1 MKENV
6 SQLVRAMSEKVKD
19 REEFEARLEIV
30 GKGLESF
37 TKYFNAVYND
47 VMQSE
52 VNKVLR
58 DTGRID
64 QEEYERRIIASDQQ
78 RRAIHNRA
86 ITSCAQLNRYCE
98 QFGVPKFCPETD
110 DRHVVADFIG
120 SFVSEIYQDGQQK
133 TMDIAIETAK
143 TSGVNPEHA
152 YNEKIKEID
161 EWSR

>member
-6 SQLVRAMSEKVKD
+6 SQLVKAMSEQVKD

-47 VMQSE
+47 VIQSE
-52 VNKVLR
+52 VNRVLR

-64 QEEYERRIIASDQQ
+64 QEEFERRIMTSDQQ

-86 ITSCAQLNRYCE
+86 ITCCAQLNRYCE
-98 QFGVPKFCPETD
+98 QFGVPKFCPDTD
-110 DRHVVADFIG
+110 DRHVVADFIAT
-120 SFVSEIYQDGQQK
+120 FVSEVYQDGQKK

-143 TSGVNPEHA
+143 NSGVNPEHA
-152 YNEKIKEID
+152 YNEKLKEID

>member
-6 SQLVRAMSEKVKD
+6 TRLVRAMSEQVKD
-19 REEFEARLEIV
+19 KEEFEARLEIV

-47 VMQSE
+47 VMQAE

-64 QEEYERRIIASDQQ
+64 QEEYERRIISSDQQ
-78 RRAIHNRA
+78 RRVIHNRA

-98 QFGVPKFCPETD
+98 QFGVDKFCPETD
-110 DRHVVADFIG
+110 DRHVIADFIG
-120 SFVSEIYQDGQQK
+120 TFVSEVYQDGQKK

-143 TSGVNPEHA
+143 NSGANPEHA
-152 YNEKIKEID
+152 YYERIKELD